1 VTINFPH
8 CWATCIVPVPMAP
21 LVPLVLQ
28 HRYRDLPCHRVCRVV
43 FEQLVVQWDKLTR
56 QGMALLAA
64 ASADDT
70 AVPVTA
76 RQGRGRRPQQPQL
89 NSQGLPDWD
98 DNQVCGHARH
108 MPSLNS
114 KPLQVQLCMFSIY
127 ADPAILC
134 NDRQEMLTGCH
145 EEVAYT

>member
-1 VTINFPH
+1 
-8 CWATCIVPVPMAP
+8 
-21 LVPLVLQ
+21 
-28 HRYRDLPCHRVCRVV
+28 
-43 FEQLVVQWDKLTR
+43 VVQWDKLTR

-76 RQGRGRRPQQPQL
+76 RHQGRGRRPQQPQL

-114 KPLQVQLCMFSIY
+114 KPLHVQLCMFSVN
-127 ADPAILC
+127 ADPAFLC
-134 NDRQEMLTGCH
+134 NDGQEMLTGCH
-145 EEVAYT
+145 EEMAYT